1 MRRVF
6 TILATLTLLL
16 LATAAGAQ
24 SLERFKQRLAEP
36 AGSNGARVTATE
48 YGEAA
53 SVAARAAQQGSN
65 ARKTVRGYRVCIF
78 FDNSPNARAE
88 ATKAKELFEEN
99 FRGVD
104 LYITYDNPYW
114 RVTAGNCLT
123 AEEAIILKG
132 KLATVFPKAF
142 VKNEELTLA
151 DLLNEKR

>member
-88 ATKAKELFEEN
+88 ATEAKKQFEE
-99 FRGVD
+99 
-104 LYITYDNPYW
+104 LYNDTKVYLTYDNPYW

-132 KLATVFPKAF
+132 RVSNTFPKAF
-142 VKNEELTLA
+142 VKNEELTLT
-151 DLLNEKR
+151 DLLQ

>member
-1 MRRVF
+1 MRRLTF
-6 TILATLTLLL
+6 TLTALTLLL
-16 LATAAGAQ
+16 TATAAAQ

-36 AGSNGARVTATE
+36 AAANGARVTVTE
-48 YGEAA
+48 HGDAA
-53 SVAARAAQQGSN
+53 QTLQRAARGN
-65 ARKTVRGYRVCIF
+65 VRKSFRGYRVCIF